1 MASDGGIHA
10 RSLTLE
16 RAIKWGLQ
24 GTRDSTFTE
33 VKSAL
38 SYILYFFKLFNKM
51 KKCYFYKFSYLFL

>member
-1 MASDGGIHA
+1 MASDGGIHV

-16 RAIKWGLQ
+16 RVIKGGLQ
-24 GTRDSTFTE
+24 ATRDSTFTE

-51 KKCYFYKFSYLFL
+51 KSAIFMSSHIYFL